1 MELDERNSYELQYWF
16 LVGPWQGGFASPGSI
31 PTAPVAPQPLEQI
44 QRPLGWW
51 EEPRGPSQPAQQ
63 RLEAGDLSLHSF
75 CCSTVGM
82 EQPEDI
88 SGDFRARTSSPHRP
102 VRTVALGAELGSWRV
117 PTSETLATA
126 GMGDVGQAP
135 QSLRFLPAQ
144 TSVQPTPA
152 LGRFTEQQ

>member
-1 MELDERNSYELQYWF
+1 MNYSIGFLWDLGKAALRLQD
-16 LVGPWQGGFASPGSI
+16 PS
-31 PTAPVAPQPLEQI
+31 PQPLLLPSPWN
-44 QRPLGWW
+44 RFKDPWVGGKSHV
-51 EEPRGPSQPAQQ
+51 GPSQPAQQ